1 MALNKTKLVDDLT
14 EFLGGLD
21 PNETAATKAFKLAT
35 IIDEFVKTGS
45 IEVGSLLSSGPNRAG
60 AFESENT
67 TGGSIV

>member
-35 IIDEFVKTGS
+35 II
-45 IEVGSLLSSGPNRAG
+45 EVGSLLSSGPNRAG

-67 TGGSIV
+67 TGGAIV